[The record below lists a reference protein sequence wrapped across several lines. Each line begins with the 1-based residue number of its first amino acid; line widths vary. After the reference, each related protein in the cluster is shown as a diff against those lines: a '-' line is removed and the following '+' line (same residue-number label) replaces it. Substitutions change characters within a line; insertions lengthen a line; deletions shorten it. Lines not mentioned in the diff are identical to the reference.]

1 MPLRR
6 LLLVILALGACAGA
20 RAQDRSGLQGSV
32 GIHFPIDVADV
43 VDARIGFSASLRYP
57 FAQGPSG
64 AWSGQL
70 HYSLFTA
77 RGNRYVHLLLPELEY
92 APNLFPGSRW
102 ELGVGVGPFFAWNN
116 SGGSATD
123 VGVTLSARYRMPR
136 GDFGELRYLR
146 GPKEGE
152 SGIIL
157 SYVFPF
163 RR

>member
-1 MPLRR
+1 LI
-6 LLLVILALGACAGA
+6 VLALAGCCAGA
-20 RAQDRSGLQGSV
+20 RAQDHAGLQGSV
-32 GIHFPIDVADV
+32 GLHFPLDVADA
-43 VDARIGFSASLRYP
+43 VDARIGFAASLRYP

-64 AWSGQL
+64 TWSGELQ
-70 HYSLFTA
+70 YSLFTA

-92 APNLFPGSRW
+92 APNLFPCSRW
-102 ELGVGVGPFFAWNN
+102 ELGVGVGPLFAWNN

-123 VGVTLSARYRMPR
+123 VGVTLAARYRLPR
-136 GDFGELRYLR
+136 GDSAELRWMR

-152 SGIIL
+152 SGILL